1 LEKFKEYLVY
11 CRFSA
16 IGTKKIKASS
26 LKDAKQI
33 AESDESVQFDEIIR
47 LTEPCTVDEVLLRK
61 SDEPIIHHENVE
73 YKSWGAE

>member
-1 LEKFKEYLVY
+1 MGKNREYLIY

-26 LKDAKQI
+26 LKEAKQI
-33 AESDESVQFDEIIR
+33 AESDESVQFDEIIS
-47 LTEPCTVDEVLLRK
+47 LTEPCKVDEIILRK
-61 SDEPIIHHENVE
+61 AEDPILHDENFE